1 MKDISSS
8 PRTVALAVFGPIPL
22 DFGSM
27 PVKSASASAKV
38 VRDAFARKYPKHDWT
53 VKEGCYVFALQNQSA
68 PVPYYAGQ
76 ANSPL
81 CKESVSSDKLLKYLH
96 AADKHK
102 GTPVL
107 FFVAAA
113 SPTKNDLD
121 QKVLDHLEI
130 ELIRLTVRAN
140 PRALNVHEALGK
152 RQPYFV
158 KGIAELSYSPKIG
171 KADASSKL
179 FASMYFES

>member
-96 AADKHK
+96 AADKHR

-171 KADASSKL
+171 RADASSKL